1 MRLFLKYFRLSFI
14 ILLMG
19 YGNVQAET
27 GLIESI
33 SPKEASVMSIEQKAV
48 IIDVREDS
56 EWNEQH
62 NPGANHIPLAQLN
75 GRISELKQYKDTPV
89 ITQCKVGGRSAKALE
104 VLKSVGFTKVYNIDG
119 GIMAWDKAG
128 LKTE

>member
-1 MRLFLKYFRLSFI
+1 MRVFLKYCQLSFI
-14 ILLMG
+14 VLLMTCA
-19 YGNVQAET
+19 VAKAEMN
-27 GLIESI
+27 EADSI
-33 SPKEASVMSIEQKAV
+33 SPKQASEMYAEQKAV
-48 IIDVREDS
+48 IVDVREDS

-62 NPGANHIPLAQLN
+62 IPGAIQIPLAQSN

-89 ITQCKVGGRSAKALE
+89 ITQCKAGGRSAKALE

>member
-1 MRLFLKYFRLSFI
+1 MRVFLKYCQLSFI
-14 ILLMG
+14 VLLMTFTVAKADM
-19 YGNVQAET
+19 NEAD
-27 GLIESI
+27 SI
-33 SPKEASVMSIEQKAV
+33 SPKQASEMYAERKAV
-48 IIDVREDS
+48 IVDVRDDS

-62 NPGANHIPLAQLN
+62 IPGAIHIPLAQLN

-89 ITQCKVGGRSAKALE
+89 ITQCKAGGRSAKAFE
-104 VLKSVGFTKVYNIDG
+104 VLKSVGFTKVYNMDG